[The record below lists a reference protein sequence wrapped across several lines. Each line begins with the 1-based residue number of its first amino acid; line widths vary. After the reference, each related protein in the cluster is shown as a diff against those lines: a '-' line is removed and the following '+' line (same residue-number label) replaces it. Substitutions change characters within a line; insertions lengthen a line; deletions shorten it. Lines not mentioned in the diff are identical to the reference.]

1 MGEES
6 PGRGAQNKIC
16 KAYAGTVSLCCTFS
30 KVAKN
35 QICTHSWETRVP
47 CRLSI
52 CVYLFQKQ
60 KLSTFENLSE
70 KPIHSH
76 PLPIFSCE
84 VYLNQTRLTR
94 QLLKKTRIFFHSEHC
109 SIIPINNFF
118 TCEDRRPKVYC
129 TSYTSFWTCLFPL
142 CSCRKQQL
150 KYSLF
155 NFL

>member
-1 MGEES
+1 ML
-6 PGRGAQNKIC
+6 
-16 KAYAGTVSLCCTFS
+16 YFS

-84 VYLNQTRLTR
+84 VYLNQTRLTW
-94 QLLKKTRIFFHSEHC
+94 QFTQKTRIFIHSEPF
-109 SIIPINNFF
+109 SRITKNYFF
-118 TCEDRRPKVYC
+118 IVKTAGLKCTVHLLPVFNLPFYTRLLPKKSNLN
-129 TSYTSFWTCLFPL
+129 TLCLV
-142 CSCRKQQL
+142 
-150 KYSLF
+150 SLNTF
-155 NFL
+155 IM